1 MAEAKKAPAPA
12 ESAEAPKP
20 KRNIV
25 LYVVIGLLVLI
36 VVGMTAV
43 AGYLFFALS
52 ATQTY
57 SEPVASEAGTE
68 EGHEGDKASEK
79 KKKKKKDKANPEA
92 PPVFVKLDTYTV
104 NLQGGG
110 SVLQTEIHVQ
120 VIDEKQKELITGY
133 LPRIS
138 SQVNLLL
145 SSKKAEDVATLE
157 AKVKLMDEIKNAI
170 NRVLGAR
177 DEEDGVMSVEFKTFI
192 VQ

>member
-1 MAEAKKAPAPA
+1 MAEAKKAAPPA
-12 ESAEAPKP
+12 EAVEAPKP
-20 KRNIV
+20 KRNIL

-52 ATQTY
+52 ANQTY
-57 SEPVASEAGTE
+57 AEPVAGEAPAGE
-68 EGHEGDKASEK
+68 DGHGAADAK
-79 KKKKKKDKANPEA
+79 KKKKKEKSSADA
-92 PPVFVKLDTYTV
+92 PPVFVKLDTFTV

-120 VIDEKQKELITGY
+120 VADEKKKDMITSY

-138 SQVNLLL
+138 SQVNMLL
-145 SSKKAEDVATLE
+145 SSKKPEEVSTMETKL
-157 AKVKLMDEIKNAI
+157 KLMEDTKSTI
-170 NRVLGAR
+170 NRVLGVK
-177 DEEDGVMSVEFKTFI
+177 DDEDGVMSVEFKTFI